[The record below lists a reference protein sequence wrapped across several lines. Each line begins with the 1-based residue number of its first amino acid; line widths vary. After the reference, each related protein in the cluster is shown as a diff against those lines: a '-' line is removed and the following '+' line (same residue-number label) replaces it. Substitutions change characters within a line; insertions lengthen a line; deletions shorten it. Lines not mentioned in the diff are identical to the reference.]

1 MAGTSEDALVEAFD
15 EAERARLLAPGK
27 VPGEL
32 MFSHELI
39 RQTVLSD
46 VSAVKRQ
53 RLHLRT
59 AGNLAPLLRRPRVAR
74 RRSRLPPVSCGRY
87 GDRASLVRY
96 LTIAGDRAFDAA
108 AFDDAVGH
116 FEHALSLISSAD
128 QLGRAQL
135 LERLAMALRSV
146 GRWDDALRTMNDALD
161 RYEALGQVEAI
172 GRLGWAMVYQL
183 VWRLGWSK
191 EYRSASGRW
200 RHSATP

>member
-1 MAGTSEDALVEAFD
+1 M
-15 EAERARLLAPGK
+15 PG
-27 VPGEL
+27 
-32 MFSHELI
+32 
-39 RQTVLSD
+39 
-46 VSAVKRQ
+46 A
-53 RLHLRT
+53 
-59 AGNLAPLLRRPRVAR
+59 
-74 RRSRLPPVSCGRY
+74 

-116 FEHALSLISSAD
+116 YEHALSLISSAD

-183 VWRLGWSK
+183 VWTARLSK
-191 EYRSASGRW
+191 EYRSGSGRW
-200 RHSATP
+200 RHSATL